1 MNNLITPRFNN
12 TISATMIN
20 QQPINQ
26 MEIIMQDYTFR
37 VSSLEDKVNSIE
49 KDVNTIKSN
58 YLTKGEFF
66 KVGGIAL
73 ISLIITAGSA
83 LWVVF
88 TNLDSKIGSW
98 ADKNEQ
104 RFQQI
109 ESKMHVLDVR
119 LTKVEIKI
127 DELDKKLGVIDNKF
141 DNLTDKID
149 TLIQQKQVKN

>member
-1 MNNLITPRFNN
+1 MNNLITPRVNN

-26 MEIIMQDYTFR
+26 MEIIMQNYTFR

>member
-1 MNNLITPRFNN
+1 MNNLITPRVNN

-37 VSSLEDKVNSIE
+37 VSFLEDKVNSIE

>member
-1 MNNLITPRFNN
+1 MNNLITPRVNN
-12 TISATMIN
+12 TISAIMIN

>member
-1 MNNLITPRFNN
+1 MNNLITPRINN

-127 DELDKKLGVIDNKF
+127 DELDKKVGVIDNKF

>member
-1 MNNLITPRFNN
+1 MNNLITPRVNN

>member
-1 MNNLITPRFNN
+1 MNNLITPRINN

>member
-1 MNNLITPRFNN
+1 MNNLITPRVNN

-26 MEIIMQDYTFR
+26 MEIIMQDHTFR